1 MRSLGGVRSNG
12 TRCLI
17 MSGFEV
23 AEGSLRSLPWSQEA
37 KKAQSEARL
46 LYTEKTSGTNKMFA
60 FLGGLKPVSDP
71 DEAMQGKTK
80 KLTVSLGRHEF
91 VLFVQQQP
99 SHFKE
104 LNGSYG

>member
-1 MRSLGGVRSNG
+1 
-12 TRCLI
+12 
-17 MSGFEV
+17 
-23 AEGSLRSLPWSQEA
+23 
-37 KKAQSEARL
+37 
-46 LYTEKTSGTNKMFA
+46 MFA
-60 FLGGLKPVSDP
+60 FLGGLKAVSDP

-91 VLFVQQQP
+91 LLFVQQQL

>member
-1 MRSLGGVRSNG
+1 MVQDVLSWKVSKLQKG
-12 TRCLI
+12 
-17 MSGFEV
+17 
-23 AEGSLRSLPWSQEA
+23 A
-37 KKAQSEARL
+37 SEASPGRKKQKKPSLKPGL
-46 LYTEKTSGTNKMFA
+46 LYTEKTSSTNKMFA
-60 FLGGLKPVSDP
+60 FLGKLKAVSDP

-91 VLFVQQQP
+91 LLFVQQQL